1 MTPAA
6 ASTLQRVLAY
16 AAMILVLLYAIVD
29 VSLQFLPPHY
39 SVVAD
44 AESDLAVGPYGW
56 VMRANFLGRG
66 VMSLCLVGAIVLSRR
81 GAEST
86 RGESK
91 RGETT
96 RAESTRGESMRG
108 ETTRGESMAGESSS
122 GETRRGETTGHTE
135 TTPQASRSFAP
146 SRARSLAPNLT
157 RNRAATPAIKLGC
170 ALIVIAGVCSAM
182 LVFFATDVNAAGQF
196 GMAQHTNI
204 GRTHVVFATIGFI
217 AVLLG
222 MLLLTAALPLGRVA
236 VAFVTIAAAGLLIL
250 AGCLLVAP
258 HLIGLAERLC
268 ILGILGW
275 AFAVAYRYRRG
286 RLVVPAPD
294 RS

>member
-1 MTPAA
+1 
-6 ASTLQRVLAY
+6 
-16 AAMILVLLYAIVD
+16 MILVLLYAIVD

-39 SVVAD
+39 SVVTD

-66 VMSLCLVGAIVLSRR
+66 VMSLCLVGAIVLTRRR
-81 GAEST
+81 GEST
-86 RGESK
+86 RGESM
-91 RGETT
+91 
-96 RAESTRGESMRG
+96 RGESMRG

-135 TTPQASRSFAP
+135 STPQASRSFAP

-236 VAFVTIAAAGLLIL
+236 VASVTIAAAGLLIL

-275 AFAVAYRYRRG
+275 AFAVAHRYRLR
-286 RLVVPAPD
+286 RLDVPASD

>member
-29 VSLQFLPPHY
+29 VFLQFLPPHY
-39 SVVAD
+39 SVVTD
-44 AESDLAVGPYGW
+44 AESDLAVGPFGW

-66 VMSLCLVGAIVLSRR
+66 VMSLCIVGAILLSRR
-81 GAEST
+81 RGESTRGEPARGEST
-86 RGESK
+86 RGESL
-91 RGETT
+91 
-96 RAESTRGESMRG
+96 
-108 ETTRGESMAGESSS
+108 
-122 GETRRGETTGHTE
+122 RGETTGHAQS
-135 TTPQASRSFAP
+135 TPQASRSFAP

-157 RNRAATPAIKLGC
+157 RHRAATLPVKLGC

-182 LVFFATDVNAAGQF
+182 LVFFATDVNPPGQF

-204 GRTHVVFATIGFI
+204 GRMHVVFATIGFI

-275 AFAVAYRYRRG
+275 AFAVAHRYRRR
-286 RLVVPAPD
+286 RLDAPASD